1 MPPAAQPDP
10 AGKPEDKPT
19 VEQRPAEPPPVAEP
33 VEEKPPLTPDERH
46 ERRQNRWLV
55 LVTVLALAAAGA
67 AVYGIV
73 QAQDAKVENVQ
84 GNKAVNSL
92 RGDLE
97 VFREQTPQRL
107 DDLEN
112 KVETTADAQTLS
124 KVQDDVAALDKKVKD
139 LEDQSGTGDL
149 SNRLDDLE
157 NRVDDLEQEK

>member
-10 AGKPEDKPT
+10 ADKPEDKPT
-19 VEQRPAEPPPVAEP
+19 VEQRPAEPQPAAVP
-33 VEEKPPLTPDERH
+33 VEERPALTPDERH

-55 LVTVLALAAAGA
+55 LVTVIALAAAGA

-73 QAQDAKVENVQ
+73 QANDAKDENQQ

-92 RGDLE
+92 RADLE
-97 VFREQTPQRL
+97 VFREQTTQRL

-112 KVETTADAQTLS
+112 KVETSADAQTLS
-124 KVQDDVAALDKKVKD
+124 KAQDDIAALDKKVKD

-157 NRVDDLEQEK
+157 NRVDDLESKK

>member
-1 MPPAAQPDP
+1 MPPAAQPNP
-10 AGKPEDKPT
+10 ADKPEDKPT
-19 VEQRPAEPPPVAEP
+19 VEQRPPEAQPAAVP
-33 VEEKPPLTPDERH
+33 VEERPALTPDERH

-55 LVTVLALAAAGA
+55 LVTVIALAAAGA

-73 QAQDAKVENVQ
+73 QANDAKDENQQ

-92 RGDLE
+92 RADLE
-97 VFREQTPQRL
+97 VFREQTTQRL

-124 KVQDDVAALDKKVKD
+124 KAQDDIAALDKKVKD

-157 NRVDDLEQEK
+157 NRVDDLESKK